1 MWTTKDRVVIRS
13 QRFVYESDD
22 ILVQHWFMDWQNG
35 TKDAVLTVMLLK
47 NGKATINGISI
58 NTITS
63 MIIKLESYQFY
74 QHALTAKKKYR
85 WVS

>member
-1 MWTTKDRVVIRS
+1 FEEWK
-13 QRFVYESDD
+13 SD
-22 ILVQHWFMDWQNG
+22 
-35 TKDAVLTVMLLK
+35 K
-47 NGKATINGISI
+47 NGISI